1 MGCSKTVDNFST
13 KEALENTRQMEL
25 KNAHI
30 TLPLRPCLGVCDI
43 WSWDKEIRFY
53 SICSKAVLCL

>member
-1 MGCSKTVDNFST
+1 MECSKTVDNFST

-30 TLPLRPCLGVCDI
+30 TLTLRPCLGVCAI

>member
-30 TLPLRPCLGVCDI
+30 NRLFCYYKLRFVCG
-43 WSWDKEIRFY
+43 E
-53 SICSKAVLCL
+53 L